1 MKTARR
7 HARHRSLP
15 GPPATA
21 ALASVADPDDRPC
34 TPSQIFEALWQSLAD
49 VIGPTA
55 TAALLQRSVKRAS
68 AQEPGLD
75 ELVIARDQ
83 FAYKYTLPSSWSRA
97 TAESAPAIKQV
108 LRHLWPLL
116 SELTGPV
123 VVRRLEQDPFLRRCG
138 VIPEDAG
145 E

>member
-1 MKTARR
+1 VF
-7 HARHRSLP
+7 
-15 GPPATA
+15 A
-21 ALASVADPDDRPC
+21 ALWKGLV
-34 TPSQIFEALWQSLAD
+34 D

-55 TAALLQRSVKRAS
+55 TAALMQRSVKRAS
-68 AQEPGLD
+68 ADAPELQD
-75 ELVIARDQ
+75 LVIARDQ
-83 FAYKYTLPSSWSRA
+83 FAYTYTLPASWSRA
-97 TAESAPAIKQV
+97 TAPPAPALIQV

-138 VIPEDAG
+138 VIPEDAR